1 MCSFFRSVKR
11 LHGCKSLHLLILLF
25 WIFGMLAG
33 ACIGFLSV
41 ESAEQLIQSAVLSDS
56 YSVFMSLA
64 IRILPAFI
72 TILAVY
78 HSSFI
83 FLLVIVFFKALFVS
97 YVCTLSALISTATS
111 CLFCILLLF
120 DEILLLPVL
129 FYMWLGAFFDDKT
142 RQLQKSCI
150 VISIILIVSVFDF
163 RYVDPLLNRLILL

>member
-11 LHGCKSLHLLILLF
+11 LHGGKSLHLLILLF

-111 CLFCILLLF
+111 CLFCILL
-120 DEILLLPVL
+120 
-129 FYMWLGAFFDDKT
+129 
-142 RQLQKSCI
+142 QH
-150 VISIILIVSVFDF
+150 
-163 RYVDPLLNRLILL
+163 